1 MAVSE
6 KRARRPYGLF
16 VKCGHRVIASDPV
29 HAPLRLFAPESGR
42 WKTKV
47 GVPAPATAN
56 VVPSDQVQSVLETW
70 VGGEGTLEKTV
81 RQLESSLP
89 RVSEAYAKCVWG
101 HTGALPYLEFLLE
114 FEKRFQR
121 IERELITLR
130 SSCVAVISTFAPEP
144 YDVLRPIY
152 ATLRQSD
159 GEEYCASFTD
169 ANLHSSGDNEEEAID
184 NLKSL
189 ILDVYDSLTC
199 EKPEDLGPEP
209 VKQLAVLQSFLAK
222 RANGVHPG

>member
-6 KRARRPYGLF
+6 KSARRPYGLF

-29 HAPLRLFAPESGR
+29 HASLRHFASESRR

-47 GVPAPATAN
+47 GVPTPATAK
-56 VVPSDQVQSVLETW
+56 VVPSDQVQSIIEMW
-70 VGGEGTLEKTV
+70 VGSEGSLEKTV

-89 RVSEAYAKCVWG
+89 RVSEAYAKLVWG
-101 HTGALPYLEFLLE
+101 HTSALPCLEFLPE

-121 IERELITLR
+121 IERELTNLR
-130 SSCVAVISTFAPEP
+130 SSCIVVISTFAPEP

-152 ATLRQSD
+152 VTLRQSD
-159 GEEYCASFTD
+159 GEEYCASFAD

-184 NLKSL
+184 NLRSL

-199 EKPEDLGPEP
+199 EKPEDLGSEP